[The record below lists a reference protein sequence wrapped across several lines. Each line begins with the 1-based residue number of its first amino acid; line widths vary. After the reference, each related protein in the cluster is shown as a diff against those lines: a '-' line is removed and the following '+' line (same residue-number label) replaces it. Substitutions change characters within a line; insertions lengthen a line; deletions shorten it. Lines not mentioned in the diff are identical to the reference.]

1 MYGWADCLA
10 GGQLLTCPFFVCL
23 LPQYAL
29 NALLRLVLPP
39 KQFSEDTRSLVGLV
53 TLFATSLLLLCNL
66 ILAALQVL
74 QAAM

>member
-1 MYGWADCLA
+1 
-10 GGQLLTCPFFVCL
+10 
-23 LPQYAL
+23 
-29 NALLRLVLPP
+29 LVLPP